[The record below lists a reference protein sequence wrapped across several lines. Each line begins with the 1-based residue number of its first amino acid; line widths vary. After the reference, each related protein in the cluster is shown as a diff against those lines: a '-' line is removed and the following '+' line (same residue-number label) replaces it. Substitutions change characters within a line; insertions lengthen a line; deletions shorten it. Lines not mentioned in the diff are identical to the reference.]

1 MNFRMML
8 LRSIG
13 ASNAEAEAEAKN
25 QEARSRDQEARNRD
39 AKDGEKYLSCHI
51 GSGISIRCCIS
62 PDPPPVVSIV
72 WKHSD
77 NDGTM
82 SQCASSASP
91 MGDYYYYTS
100 DSNNA

>member
-13 ASNAEAEAEAKN
+13 ASNAEAEARSRG
-25 QEARSRDQEARNRD
+25 QEAMNREAEARDHQD
-39 AKDGEKYLSCHI
+39 AKDREKYFFCHI

-82 SQCASSASP
+82 SSSASP

-100 DSNNA
+100 DSNNNA